1 MRQRVNGKSAFEDF
15 LRLTLQA
22 VSGYW
27 QKMLYLTSLRR
38 EGKSSEYEHW
48 GLARRYGKQASSD
61 AVKAAHSD
69 VFLGVL
75 RSPLRTLEEDA
86 KQAATPLNVPAADYV
101 EDLWKQ
107 RDTLL
112 PDELHGGTQ
121 RHFDLVLRTL
131 RALLRSQADEPPP
144 SESPRRP
151 PDR

>member
-107 RDTLL
+107 
-112 PDELHGGTQ
+112 
-121 RHFDLVLRTL
+121 
-131 RALLRSQADEPPP
+131 
-144 SESPRRP
+144 
-151 PDR
+151 